1 MGFGTRIGRGN
12 GPSVL
17 EDDPG
22 FGDVVTKHD
31 AGDDRDVEVVMG
43 GVLQAVGGGRMGEAI
58 GQSLP
63 LAIGVALS
71 PIPIIAVVVLLTSPR
86 ARSLGPV
93 FVLGWLLGLV
103 VVGAI
108 VLAVIGP
115 SGAGSSG
122 QRTRWVSWV
131 LIVLGVVL
139 LVGAV
144 RHVRG
149 RARGGEEAPLPAW
162 LEAIDRLKPS
172 VVLGG
177 GVVLGGV
184 RPKSLLLVVAGAAA
198 IAQTGIAGGQQAIA
212 YAVFAII
219 ATLGVAAPV
228 VIYFAMGERSA
239 ELLGR
244 LKSWMRRNNAVI
256 LAVVLLVLGVT
267 LIGDGIGGLPS

>member
-1 MGFGTRIGRGN
+1 
-12 GPSVL
+12 
-17 EDDPG
+17 
-22 FGDVVTKHD
+22 
-31 AGDDRDVEVVMG
+31 
-43 GVLQAVGGGRMGEAI
+43 MGEAI
-58 GQSLP
+58 GHSLP

-71 PIPIIAVVVLLTSPR
+71 PIPIIAVVVLLTSSR

-108 VLAVIGP
+108 VLVVVGP

-131 LIVLGVVL
+131 MIVLGVLL
-139 LVGAV
+139 LVAAG

-149 RARGGEEAPLPAW
+149 PRGGEEVPLPAW
-162 LEAIDRLKPS
+162 MGAIDRLNPA

-184 RPKSLLLVVAGAAA
+184 RPRSLLLVVGGAVA
-198 IAQTGIAGGQQAIA
+198 IAQTGIGGGQQAIA
-212 YAVFAII
+212 YAVFAVI
-219 ATLGVAAPV
+219 ATIGVAVPV
-228 VIYFAMGERSA
+228 VIYFAMGTRSA

-244 LKSWMRRNNAVI
+244 FKGWMRRNNAVI
-256 LAVVLLVLGVT
+256 LAVVLLVIGVT

>member
-1 MGFGTRIGRGN
+1 
-12 GPSVL
+12 
-17 EDDPG
+17 
-22 FGDVVTKHD
+22 
-31 AGDDRDVEVVMG
+31 
-43 GVLQAVGGGRMGEAI
+43 MGEAI

-71 PIPIIAVVVLLTSPR
+71 PVSIIAVVVLLTSSR

-93 FVLGWLLGLV
+93 FVLGWLLGLA

-108 VLAVIGP
+108 VLAVVGP

-122 QRTRWVSWV
+122 QRTAWVSW
-131 LIVLGVVL
+131 LMIALGVLL
-139 LVGAV
+139 LVAAV
-144 RHVRG
+144 RHVCG
-149 RARGGEEAPLPAW
+149 RTPRGEEAPLPAW
-162 LEAIDRLKPS
+162 MGAIDRLTPA

-184 RPKSLLLVVAGAAA
+184 RPKNLLLAVGGAAA

-212 YAVFAII
+212 YAVFAVI

-228 VIYFAMGERSA
+228 VIYFAMGTRSG

-244 LKSWMRRNNAVI
+244 LKGWMRRNNAVI
-256 LAVVLLVLGVT
+256 LAVVLVVIGVT
-267 LIGDGIGGLPS
+267 LIGDGIGGLAS

>member
-1 MGFGTRIGRGN
+1 
-12 GPSVL
+12 
-17 EDDPG
+17 
-22 FGDVVTKHD
+22 
-31 AGDDRDVEVVMG
+31 
-43 GVLQAVGGGRMGEAI
+43 MGEAI

-71 PIPIIAVVVLLTSPR
+71 PIPIIAVVVLLTSSR

-108 VLAVIGP
+108 VLAVVGP
-115 SGAGSSG
+115 SGAGSSD
-122 QRTRWVSWV
+122 QRTRRVSWV
-131 LIVLGVVL
+131 MIVLGVLL
-139 LVGAV
+139 LVAAV
-144 RHVRG
+144 RHLRG
-149 RARGGEEAPLPAW
+149 RARGEEAPLPAW
-162 LEAIDRLKPS
+162 MGAIDRLKPA
-172 VVLGG
+172 VALGG

-184 RPKSLLLVVAGAAA
+184 RPKNLLLAVGGAAA

-212 YAVFAII
+212 YAVFAVI
-219 ATLGVAAPV
+219 ATIGVAAPV

-244 LKSWMRRNNAVI
+244 LKGWMRRNNAVI
-256 LAVVLLVLGVT
+256 LAVVLMVIGVT